1 MDLVILSFWLLAL
14 TLSSHAFVIQ
24 HRSSTLHKS
33 VTNYKGPASWL
44 APSSARDSRLEM
56 AVSYED
62 LMERLPSK
70 SVIDAVDRSA
80 VGSKVVASDVATA
93 AGVSLSQARKDLT
106 ALASIAQGDIAVDK
120 DGELIYSF
128 PGDLNSAMAQNSA
141 KFKAKQTFEK
151 LWPAIFWGVRVSFGV
166 ALVTSLIAIFSTI
179 FFLNTS
185 SSDDNRR
192 DDRRGM
198 RMGRGGYY
206 GGFWG
211 PSPFDFF
218 YYRPYGYYGVY
229 GKGSRDYDKDEMG
242 FLESTFSYVFGDG
255 DPNNNLEEKRLRLTA
270 NMIRENKGSVTAEQ
284 LAPFCDDAPEPADL
298 ESSNYVDE
306 SFVLPTVTA
315 LNGEPRVTDDGDIY
329 YVFPELQLSAISKT
343 TKNSASTASEEAMLL
358 RRAGLKPDS
367 PSGDIIRMLNYN
379 GISTRGA
386 LDRQDLLRM
395 LKTALP
401 DMTEDEEAELL
412 GDDPSLLQER
422 EWEFSVASD
431 MNKILAGGLGLVNLG
446 GALYLGNLLGQYA
459 MYGVQ
464 LPSYYG
470 LVQSLYPF
478 LLAYA
483 LLYNAIPLVRNFWI
497 NSVNGKIRERNKI
510 RRKWRTAL
518 ASAVGNSRIA
528 KKTQGGGSNGH

>member
-24 HRSSTLHKS
+24 HRSSPLHKS
-33 VTNYKGPASWL
+33 VTNYESPANWL

-70 SVIDAVDRSA
+70 PVIDAVDRSA
-80 VGSKVVASDVATA
+80 VGSKVVASDVAAA

-128 PGDLNSAMAQNSA
+128 PSDVNSAMAQNSA

-151 LWPAIFWGVRVSFGV
+151 VWPAIFWGVRVSFGV
-166 ALVTSLIAIFSTI
+166 ALVTSLFAIFSTI

-198 RMGRGGYY
+198 RMGGGGYY

-306 SFVLPTVTA
+306 VS
-315 LNGEPRVTDDGDIY
+315 
-329 YVFPELQLSAISKT
+329 
-343 TKNSASTASEEAMLL
+343 NS
-358 RRAGLKPDS
+358 
-367 PSGDIIRMLNYN
+367 
-379 GISTRGA
+379 
-386 LDRQDLLRM
+386 
-395 LKTALP
+395 
-401 DMTEDEEAELL
+401 
-412 GDDPSLLQER
+412 
-422 EWEFSVASD
+422 
-431 MNKILAGGLGLVNLG
+431 
-446 GALYLGNLLGQYA
+446 
-459 MYGVQ
+459 
-464 LPSYYG
+464 
-470 LVQSLYPF
+470 
-478 LLAYA
+478 
-483 LLYNAIPLVRNFWI
+483 
-497 NSVNGKIRERNKI
+497 
-510 RRKWRTAL
+510 
-518 ASAVGNSRIA
+518 
-528 KKTQGGGSNGH
+528 